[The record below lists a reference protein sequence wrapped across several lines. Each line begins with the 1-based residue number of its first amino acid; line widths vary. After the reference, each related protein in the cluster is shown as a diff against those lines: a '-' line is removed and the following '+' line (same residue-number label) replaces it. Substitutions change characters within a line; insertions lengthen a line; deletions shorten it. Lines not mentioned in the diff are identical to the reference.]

1 MTEYKEIKIHTF
13 RDFEKGDSFALKC
26 LRTPKRFAFLE
37 FFQLVLQRD
46 SYFLTSKLKITSEV
60 DLAYVTHDKTQIE
73 EFKLYCEKHF
83 NGVII

>member
-1 MTEYKEIKIHTF
+1 MTEYKEIKIHVI

-26 LRTPKRFAFLE
+26 LRTPKRSAFFE
-37 FFQLVLQRD
+37 FFALFKPD
-46 SYFLTSKLKITSEV
+46 YYFLTSKLRITSEV
-60 DLAYVTHDKTQIE
+60 DLAYVTRDKKSIE